1 MERVK
6 FKTVGFGMLCTLL
19 TSNNNIVIVI
29 LVCKQ

>member
-19 TSNNNIVIVI
+19 TSISSNNTSNTSV
-29 LVCKQ
+29 